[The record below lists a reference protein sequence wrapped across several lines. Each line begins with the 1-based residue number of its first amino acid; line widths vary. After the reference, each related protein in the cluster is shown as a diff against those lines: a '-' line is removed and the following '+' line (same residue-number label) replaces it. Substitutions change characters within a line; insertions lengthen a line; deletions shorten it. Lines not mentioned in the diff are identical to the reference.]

1 MSRKST
7 KNKTIVDENIENYV
21 IPKETNVI
29 NDELSVDE
37 TTNDT
42 NQDTSDTVLEET
54 KETEIIDEK
63 SVDESQNNINQDT
76 SDTVLEETNVSNEEQ
91 PVDESENN
99 TNQDTSDTVLEET
112 NVINEEQPIDESTNN
127 TNQDTND
134 NSIVSEDPTIN
145 NNEDSEQQQT
155 PVSSTSFRIIE
166 FSNNDDSSI
175 ATIKNIIT
183 DSEGSTSKHIDDF
196 KTKPTDI
203 VKLYELNRE
212 IIDSETSAIET
223 EISSINDQISSQNST
238 LITLREEQKTI
249 QTSYE
254 EKQNQIL
261 EFEDSHK
268 TVPEE
273 DPEGEP
279 YFDADRLDSEASE
292 EYSTLT
298 SELDSINNELVRI
311 SGEITE
317 AENLLN
323 QYNSNLED
331 KQTELN
337 TLNETISPNSID
349 DSIPTK
355 YLKEVETDTEY
366 ATPYMF
372 IEVIISE
379 DNVPD
384 FSDTEINNKP
394 YYYMVGTFVDKEV
407 SGTTTK
413 CLVLSSIDRFDEL
426 KTVNN
431 LKTYYEFDK
440 IFAISSTKKEEIN
453 SYRDAL
459 SDNAI
464 TESGK
469 IDLLNN
475 SITYIPETEF
485 SEITNLTDDSIVPS
499 LTILVK
505 TVIDEQPG
513 GGEIE
518 QPDTPVVDPEEE
530 TYDQYLRAG
539 NIYIFNDIIFIIPNN
554 SDSVKK
560 IVFVNGYYYL
570 LTTSC
575 LIYKL
580 DEKFKLVTTIDLTK
594 ISSDISKTNIFSAG
608 NMLIIQSDKTYV
620 TDAESI
626 KNNYGILDTDVTI
639 DSVKVNTKIIVKI
652 LNK

>member
-7 KNKTIVDENIENYV
+7 KKTKSVNENINDI
-21 IPKETNVI
+21 IPEETNII
-29 NDELSVDE
+29 NDKQSVDE

-42 NQDTSDTVLEET
+42 ANKDTSD
-54 KETEIIDEK
+54 
-63 SVDESQNNINQDT
+63 
-76 SDTVLEETNVSNEEQ
+76 
-91 PVDESENN
+91 
-99 TNQDTSDTVLEET
+99 
-112 NVINEEQPIDESTNN
+112 
-127 TNQDTND
+127 
-134 NSIVSEDPTIN
+134 IVSEDQIIN
-145 NNEDSEQQQT
+145 NDKSINQQ
-155 PVSSTSFRIIE
+155 SSPIQPTNFRIIE
-166 FSNNDDSSI
+166 FSNNNDNSI

-203 VKLYELNRE
+203 VKLYELNQE
-212 IIDSETSAIET
+212 IIDSETSTIET
-223 EISSINDQISSQNST
+223 EISSINDQISSQNT
-238 LITLREEQKTI
+238 ILKALREEQETVQI
-249 QTSYE
+249 SYT
-254 EKQNQIL
+254 EKQNQIV

-268 TVPEE
+268 TVSKE

-298 SELDSINNELVRI
+298 LELNSINDELVRI
-311 SGEITE
+311 SGEITK

-323 QYNSNLED
+323 QYNSNLES
-331 KQTELN
+331 KQIQLD

-355 YLKEVETDTEY
+355 YLQEVETNTEY
-366 ATPYMF
+366 ATTDMF
-372 IEVIISE
+372 IELIISE
-379 DNVPD
+379 DVVPD
-384 FSDTEINNKP
+384 FSDTETNNKP
-394 YYYMVGTFVDKEV
+394 YYYMVGTFANKEV
-407 SGTTTK
+407 SGTTTR

-459 SDNAI
+459 LDNAI

-469 IDLLNN
+469 NDLLND

-505 TVIDEQPG
+505 TIIDEQPG

-518 QPDTPVVDPEEE
+518 QPDIPVVDPEEE

-539 NIYIFNDIIFIIPNN
+539 NIYIFNDIIFIIPNS

-580 DEKFKLVTTIDLTK
+580 DEEFKLVTTIDLTK

-620 TDAESI
+620 TDIESI

-639 DSVKVNTKIIVKI
+639 DSVKVNTKTIVKI

>member
-7 KNKTIVDENIENYV
+7 KTKTKTIVDENIEKDV
-21 IPKETNVI
+21 IPEETNVI
-29 NDELSVDE
+29 NNEQPVDKPANY
-37 TTNDT
+37 TNR
-42 NQDTSDTVLEET
+42 DTSGVVSEDT

-63 SVDESQNNINQDT
+63 SIDKSANNTNY
-76 SDTVLEETNVSNEEQ
+76 TVSEETNVSNEE
-91 PVDESENN
+91 PIDSENN
-99 TNQDTSDTVLEET
+99 TDQNTSDTDVVSEET
-112 NVINEEQPIDESTNN
+112 NISNEEQPIDESTNN
-127 TNQDTND
+127 TNQDTS
-134 NSIVSEDPTIN
+134 NSDTVSEDPTIN
-145 NNEDSEQQQT
+145 SGEDPNQEQPPVT
-155 PVSSTSFRIIE
+155 PTSFRIIE
-166 FSNNDDSSI
+166 FSNNEESSI

-183 DSEGSTSKHIDDF
+183 DSEGSTSKHIDEF

-203 VKLYELNRE
+203 VKLYELNQE
-212 IIDSETSAIET
+212 IINSETSAIET
-223 EISSINDQISSQNST
+223 EISSINEQITSQNST
-238 LITLREEQKTI
+238 LTTLREEQKTT
-249 QTSYE
+249 QTSYD

-273 DPEGEP
+273 NPEGEP
-279 YFDADRLDSEASE
+279 YFDANRLDSEASE

-323 QYNSNLED
+323 QYNSNLEA
-331 KQTELN
+331 KQIQLN

-349 DSIPTK
+349 DLIPTK
-355 YLKEVETDTEY
+355 YLQEVEPNTEY
-366 ATPYMF
+366 ATPDMF
-372 IEVIISE
+372 IEVIISG

-384 FSDTEINNKP
+384 FSDTEKNNKP
-394 YYYMVGTFVDKEV
+394 YYYMVGTFTNKEV

-413 CLVLSSIDRFDEL
+413 CLVLSSIDQFDEL
-426 KTVNN
+426 KTVND

-453 SYRDAL
+453 SYRDTL
-459 SDNAI
+459 SNNAI

-485 SEITNLTDDSIVPS
+485 SEITNLTDDTVVPS

-505 TVIDEQPG
+505 TVTDEQPG

-539 NIYIFNDIIFIIPNN
+539 NIYIFNDIIFIIPNS

-580 DEKFKLVTTIDLTK
+580 DEEFKLVTTIDLTK

-626 KNNYGILDTDVTI
+626 KNNYGILDTDVAI
-639 DSVKVNTKIIVKI
+639 DSVKINTKTIVKI

>member
-7 KNKTIVDENIENYV
+7 KTKTKTIVDENIENYV

-29 NDELSVDE
+29 NEEQPIDESTNNTNKD
-37 TTNDT
+37 TND
-42 NQDTSDTVLEET
+42 NSIVSEET

-63 SVDESQNNINQDT
+63 SVDESQNNTNQDT

-99 TNQDTSDTVLEET
+99 TNQDT
-112 NVINEEQPIDESTNN
+112 
-127 TNQDTND
+127 ND

-145 NNEDSEQQQT
+145 SNEDSDQQQT
-155 PVSSTSFRIIE
+155 PVSPTNFRIIE
-166 FSNNDDSSI
+166 FSNNEESSI

-203 VKLYELNRE
+203 VKLYELNQE

-238 LITLREEQKTI
+238 LVTLREEQKTI

-273 DPEGEP
+273 NPEGEP
-279 YFDADRLDSEASE
+279 YFDANRLDSEASE

-298 SELDSINNELVRI
+298 SELDSINNEIVRI

-349 DSIPTK
+349 KSIPTK
-355 YLKEVETDTEY
+355 YLQEVETNTEY
-366 ATPYMF
+366 ATPDMF
-372 IEVIISE
+372 IEVIISG
-379 DNVPD
+379 DDVPD
-384 FSDTEINNKP
+384 FSDTETNNKP
-394 YYYMVGTFVDKEV
+394 YYYMVGTFADKEV
-407 SGTTTK
+407 SGTTTR
-413 CLVLSSIDRFDEL
+413 CLVLSSIDQFDEL

-431 LKTYYEFDK
+431 LKIYYEFDK

-453 SYRDAL
+453 SYRDTL
-459 SDNAI
+459 SNNAI

-485 SEITNLTDDSIVPS
+485 SEITNLTDDSSVPS

-505 TVIDEQPG
+505 TVTDEQPG

-580 DEKFKLVTTIDLTK
+580 DEEFKLVTTIDLTK

-626 KNNYGILDTDVTI
+626 KNNYGILDTDVAI
-639 DSVKVNTKIIVKI
+639 DSVKINTKTIVKI

>member
-7 KNKTIVDENIENYV
+7 KKT
-21 IPKETNVI
+21 
-29 NDELSVDE
+29 
-37 TTNDT
+37 
-42 NQDTSDTVLEET
+42 
-54 KETEIIDEK
+54 K
-63 SVDESQNNINQDT
+63 SVDK
-76 SDTVLEETNVSNEEQ
+76 
-91 PVDESENN
+91 N
-99 TNQDTSDTVLEET
+99 TDIIPEET
-112 NVINEEQPIDESTNN
+112 NVINNEQSVDKTTN
-127 TNQDTND
+127 DTNRNTSD
-134 NSIVSEDPTIN
+134 NVSEDKIIN
-145 NNEDSEQQQT
+145 SDESLNQQ
-155 PVSSTSFRIIE
+155 PTSFRIIE

-175 ATIKNIIT
+175 ATIKNIIIS
-183 DSEGSTSKHIDDF
+183 SEGSTSKHIDDF

-203 VKLYELNRE
+203 VKLYELNQE

-223 EISSINDQISSQNST
+223 EISSINEQITSQNST
-238 LITLREEQKTI
+238 LTTLRGEQETI

-279 YFDADRLDSEASE
+279 YFDANRLDSEASE

-298 SELDSINNELVRI
+298 SELNSINDELVRI

-323 QYNSNLED
+323 QYNSNLEA
-331 KQTELN
+331 KQTQLN
-337 TLNETISPNSID
+337 TLNETISPNSIN

-355 YLKEVETDTEY
+355 YLKEVETNTEY
-366 ATPYMF
+366 ATPDMF
-372 IEVIISE
+372 IEIIISE
-379 DNVPD
+379 DDVPD
-384 FSDTEINNKP
+384 FSDTETNNKP

-407 SGTTTK
+407 SGTTTR
-413 CLVLSSIDRFDEL
+413 CLVLISIDRFDEL

-440 IFAISSTKKEEIN
+440 IFAISFTKKEEIN

-505 TVIDEQPG
+505 TVTDEQPG

-518 QPDTPVVDPEEE
+518 QPDIPIVDPEEE

-539 NIYIFNDIIFIIPNN
+539 NIYIFNDIIFIIPNS

-580 DEKFKLVTTIDLTK
+580 DEEFKLVTTIDLTK
-594 ISSDISKTNIFSAG
+594 ISSDISKTNIFSTG

-620 TDAESI
+620 TDIESI

-639 DSVKVNTKIIVKI
+639 DSVKVNTKTIVKI

>member
-7 KNKTIVDENIENYV
+7 KTKTKTIVDENIEKDV
-21 IPKETNVI
+21 IPEETNVI
-29 NDELSVDE
+29 NNEQPVDKPANY
-37 TTNDT
+37 TNR
-42 NQDTSDTVLEET
+42 DTSGVVSEDT

-63 SVDESQNNINQDT
+63 SIDKSANNTNY
-76 SDTVLEETNVSNEEQ
+76 TVSEETNVSNEE
-91 PVDESENN
+91 PIDSENN
-99 TNQDTSDTVLEET
+99 TDQNTSDTDVVSEET
-112 NVINEEQPIDESTNN
+112 NISNEEQPIDESTNN
-127 TNQDTND
+127 TNQDTS
-134 NSIVSEDPTIN
+134 NSDTVSEDPTIN
-145 NNEDSEQQQT
+145 SGEDPNQEQPPVT
-155 PVSSTSFRIIE
+155 PTSFRIIE
-166 FSNNDDSSI
+166 FSNNEESSI

-183 DSEGSTSKHIDDF
+183 DSEGSTSKHIDEF

-203 VKLYELNRE
+203 VKLYELNQE
-212 IIDSETSAIET
+212 IINSETSAIET
-223 EISSINDQISSQNST
+223 EISSINEQITSQNST
-238 LITLREEQKTI
+238 LTTLREEQKTT
-249 QTSYE
+249 QTSYD

-273 DPEGEP
+273 NPEGEP
-279 YFDADRLDSEASE
+279 YFDANRLDSEASE

-323 QYNSNLED
+323 QYNSNLEA
-331 KQTELN
+331 KQTQLN

-349 DSIPTK
+349 DLIPTK
-355 YLKEVETDTEY
+355 YLQEVEPNTEY
-366 ATPYMF
+366 ATPDMF
-372 IEVIISE
+372 IEVIISG

-384 FSDTEINNKP
+384 FSDTEKNNKP
-394 YYYMVGTFVDKEV
+394 YYYMVGTFTNKEV

-413 CLVLSSIDRFDEL
+413 CLVLSSIDQFDEL
-426 KTVNN
+426 KTVND

-453 SYRDAL
+453 SYRDTL
-459 SDNAI
+459 SNNAI

-485 SEITNLTDDSIVPS
+485 SEITNLTDDTVVPS

-505 TVIDEQPG
+505 TVTDEQPG

-539 NIYIFNDIIFIIPNN
+539 NIYIFNDIIFIIPNS

-570 LTTSC
+570 LLFIELC
-575 LIYKL
+575 RVI
-580 DEKFKLVTTIDLTK
+580 
-594 ISSDISKTNIFSAG
+594 
-608 NMLIIQSDKTYV
+608 
-620 TDAESI
+620 
-626 KNNYGILDTDVTI
+626 
-639 DSVKVNTKIIVKI
+639 
-652 LNK
+652 

>member
-7 KNKTIVDENIENYV
+7 KKTKSVDENIDI
-21 IPKETNVI
+21 IPEETNIV
-29 NDELSVDE
+29 
-37 TTNDT
+37 T
-42 NQDTSDTVLEET
+42 EEP
-54 KETEIIDEK
+54 KIIDE
-63 SVDESQNNINQDT
+63 QPNNY
-76 SDTVLEETNVSNEEQ
+76 
-91 PVDESENN
+91 ESENN
-99 TNQDTSDTVLEET
+99 T
-112 NVINEEQPIDESTNN
+112 VIKDLSTNN
-127 TNQDTND
+127 
-134 NSIVSEDPTIN
+134 EDPN
-145 NNEDSEQQQT
+145 QQQT
-155 PVSSTSFRIIE
+155 PVSPTSFRVIE
-166 FSNNDDSSI
+166 FSNNDEDVSV

-183 DSEGSTSKHIDDF
+183 DSEGSTSKHINDF
-196 KTKPTDI
+196 KTKRTDI
-203 VKLYELNRE
+203 INLYKLNEEL
-212 IIDSETSAIET
+212 IDSEVSAIET
-223 EISSINDQISSQNST
+223 EISSINEQIASQNST
-238 LITLREEQKTI
+238 LTTLREEQETI

-298 SELDSINNELVRI
+298 SELNSINDELVRI

-323 QYNSNLED
+323 QYNSNLEA
-331 KQTELN
+331 KQLQLN

-355 YLKEVETDTEY
+355 YLKKVETNTEY
-366 ATPYMF
+366 ATPDMF
-372 IEVIISE
+372 IEVIISG
-379 DNVPD
+379 DDVPD
-384 FSDTEINNKP
+384 FSDTETNNKP
-394 YYYMVGTFVDKEV
+394 YYYMVGTFADKEV
-407 SGTTTK
+407 SGTTTR
-413 CLVLSSIDRFDEL
+413 CLVLSSIDQFDEL

-431 LKTYYEFDK
+431 LKIYYEFDK

-485 SEITNLTDDSIVPS
+485 SEITNLTDDSLVPS

-505 TVIDEQPG
+505 TVTDEQPG

-539 NIYIFNDIIFIIPNN
+539 NIYIFNDIIFIIPNS

-580 DEKFKLVTTIDLTK
+580 DDKFNLVTTIDLTK

-620 TDAESI
+620 TDVESI
-626 KNNYGILDTDVTI
+626 KNNYGILDTDVAI
-639 DSVKVNTKIIVKI
+639 DSVKVNTKTIVKI

>member
-7 KNKTIVDENIENYV
+7 KKNTIVDENIENYV

-29 NDELSVDE
+29 NDKQSVDE
-37 TTNDT
+37 TANDT
-42 NQDTSDTVLEET
+42 NQDTSSDTVSEET
-54 KETEIIDEK
+54 KGTEIIDEK
-63 SVDESQNNINQDT
+63 SVDKSENNTNDTVSEETNVSNEEPIDSKNNTDQNT
-76 SDTVLEETNVSNEEQ
+76 SDTDVVSEETNVSNEEQ
-91 PVDESENN
+91 PIDESINN
-99 TNQDTSDTVLEET
+99 TNQDTSSYT
-112 NVINEEQPIDESTNN
+112 
-127 TNQDTND
+127 
-134 NSIVSEDPTIN
+134 VSEDPTIN
-145 NNEDSEQQQT
+145 SNEDPNQQQT
-155 PVSSTSFRIIE
+155 PVSPTSFRIIE
-166 FSNNDDSSI
+166 FSNNEESSI

-212 IIDSETSAIET
+212 IINSETNTIET
-223 EISSINDQISSQNST
+223 EISSINEQITSQNST
-238 LITLREEQKTI
+238 LTTLREEQQTI
-249 QTSYE
+249 QTSYT

-261 EFEDSHK
+261 EFENSHK
-268 TVPEE
+268 TAPEE
-273 DPEGEP
+273 NPEGEP
-279 YFDADRLDSEASE
+279 YFDASRLDSEASE

-298 SELDSINNELVRI
+298 SGLDSINNELVRI

-323 QYNSNLED
+323 QYNSNLVA
-331 KQTELN
+331 KQTQLN

-349 DSIPTK
+349 DSIPSK
-355 YLKEVETDTEY
+355 YLQEVQSNTEY
-366 ATPYMF
+366 ATPDMF
-372 IEVIISE
+372 IEVIISG
-379 DNVPD
+379 DDVPD
-384 FSDTEINNKP
+384 FSDTEKNNKP
-394 YYYMVGTFVDKEV
+394 YYYMVGTFTNKEV

-413 CLVLSSIDRFDEL
+413 CLVLSSIDQFDEL
-426 KTVNN
+426 KTVND
-431 LKTYYEFDK
+431 LKTYYDFDK

-453 SYRDAL
+453 SYRDTL
-459 SDNAI
+459 SNNAI

-485 SEITNLTDDSIVPS
+485 SEIMNLTDNSLVPS
-499 LTILVK
+499 LTILFK
-505 TVIDEQPG
+505 TVTEEQPG

-518 QPDTPVVDPEEE
+518 QPDTPAVDPEEE

-539 NIYIFNDIIFIIPNN
+539 NIYIFNDIIFIIPNS

-580 DEKFKLVTTIDLTK
+580 DEEFKLVTTIDLTK

-626 KNNYGILDTDVTI
+626 KNNYGILDTDVAI
-639 DSVKVNTKIIVKI
+639 DSVKINTKTIVKI

>member
-7 KNKTIVDENIENYV
+7 KKTKSVNENINDI
-21 IPKETNVI
+21 IPEETNVI
-29 NDELSVDE
+29 NDKQSVDE

-42 NQDTSDTVLEET
+42 ANKDTSD
-54 KETEIIDEK
+54 
-63 SVDESQNNINQDT
+63 
-76 SDTVLEETNVSNEEQ
+76 
-91 PVDESENN
+91 
-99 TNQDTSDTVLEET
+99 
-112 NVINEEQPIDESTNN
+112 
-127 TNQDTND
+127 
-134 NSIVSEDPTIN
+134 IVSEDQIIN
-145 NNEDSEQQQT
+145 NDESINQQPSPTQPT
-155 PVSSTSFRIIE
+155 NFRIIE

-183 DSEGSTSKHIDDF
+183 DSEGSTSKHINDF
-196 KTKPTDI
+196 KTKPTDVI
-203 VKLYELNRE
+203 NLYELNQE
-212 IIDSETSAIET
+212 LINSETSVIET
-223 EISSINDQISSQNST
+223 EISSINDQISSQNAILKS
-238 LITLREEQKTI
+238 LREEQETV
-249 QTSYE
+249 QTSYT
-254 EKQNQIL
+254 EKQNQIV

-268 TVPEE
+268 TVSKE

-298 SELDSINNELVRI
+298 SELNSINDELVRI

-323 QYNSNLED
+323 QYNSNLEA
-331 KQTELN
+331 KQLQLN

-355 YLKEVETDTEY
+355 YLQEVEANTEY
-366 ATPYMF
+366 ATPDMF
-372 IEVIISE
+372 IELIISE
-379 DNVPD
+379 DVVPD
-384 FSDTEINNKP
+384 FSDTETNNKP
-394 YYYMVGTFVDKEV
+394 YYYMVGTFANKEV
-407 SGTTTK
+407 SGTTTR

-453 SYRDAL
+453 SYRDSL

-469 IDLLNN
+469 NDLLND

-505 TVIDEQPG
+505 TIIDEQPG

-539 NIYIFNDIIFIIPNN
+539 NIYIFNNIIFIIPDN

-580 DEKFKLVTTIDLTK
+580 DEEFKLVTTIDLTK

-620 TDAESI
+620 TDVESI

-639 DSVKVNTKIIVKI
+639 DSVKVNTKTIVKI

>member
-7 KNKTIVDENIENYV
+7 KKTKSVDKNTDI
-21 IPKETNVI
+21 IPEETNVI
-29 NDELSVDE
+29 NNEQSVDE

-42 NQDTSDTVLEET
+42 TQDTSD
-54 KETEIIDEK
+54 
-63 SVDESQNNINQDT
+63 
-76 SDTVLEETNVSNEEQ
+76 
-91 PVDESENN
+91 
-99 TNQDTSDTVLEET
+99 
-112 NVINEEQPIDESTNN
+112 
-127 TNQDTND
+127 
-134 NSIVSEDPTIN
+134 IVSEDKIINSDESPNQQPSPVQPTN
-145 NNEDSEQQQT
+145 
-155 PVSSTSFRIIE
+155 FRIIE

-203 VKLYELNRE
+203 VKLYELNQE

-223 EISSINDQISSQNST
+223 EISSINEQITSQNST
-238 LITLREEQKTI
+238 LTTLRGEQETI

-279 YFDADRLDSEASE
+279 YFDANRLDSEASE

-298 SELDSINNELVRI
+298 SELDSINDELIRI

-323 QYNSNLED
+323 QYNSNLKV
-331 KQTELN
+331 KQLQLN
-337 TLNETISPNSID
+337 TLNETISPNSIN

-355 YLKEVETDTEY
+355 YLKEVETNTEY
-366 ATPYMF
+366 ATPDMF
-372 IEVIISE
+372 IELIISE
-379 DNVPD
+379 DVVPD
-384 FSDTEINNKP
+384 FSDTETNNKP
-394 YYYMVGTFVDKEV
+394 YYYMVGTFANKEV
-407 SGTTTK
+407 SGTTTR

-459 SDNAI
+459 LDNAI

-469 IDLLNN
+469 NDLLNN

-505 TVIDEQPG
+505 TIIDEQPG

-518 QPDTPVVDPEEE
+518 QPDIPVVDPEEE

-539 NIYIFNDIIFIIPNN
+539 NIYIFNNIIFIIPDN

-580 DEKFKLVTTIDLTK
+580 DEEFKLVTTIDLTK

-608 NMLIIQSDKTYV
+608 NMLIIQSNKTYV
-620 TDAESI
+620 TDVESI

-639 DSVKVNTKIIVKI
+639 DSVKVNTKTIVKI

>member
-63 SVDESQNNINQDT
+63 SVDESQNNTNKDT
-76 SDTVLEETNVSNEEQ
+76 SDTVLEETKETEII
-91 PVDESENN
+91 DEKS
-99 TNQDTSDTVLEET
+99 V
-112 NVINEEQPIDESTNN
+112 DESTNN
-127 TNQDTND
+127 TNQDTSD

-145 NNEDSEQQQT
+145 SNEDSDQQQT
-155 PVSSTSFRIIE
+155 PVSPTSFRIIE
-166 FSNNDDSSI
+166 FSNNGDSSI

-212 IIDSETSAIET
+212 IIDSETSTIET

-238 LITLREEQKTI
+238 LVTLREEQKTI

-279 YFDADRLDSEASE
+279 YFDADRLDFEASE

-298 SELDSINNELVRI
+298 SELNSINDELVRI

-331 KQTELN
+331 KQLQLN

-355 YLKEVETDTEY
+355 YLKEVETNTEY
-366 ATPYMF
+366 ATPDMF
-372 IEVIISE
+372 IEVIISGG
-379 DNVPD
+379 DDVPD
-384 FSDTEINNKP
+384 FSDTETNNKP

-407 SGTTTK
+407 SGNTTK

-459 SDNAI
+459 SDNSI

-580 DEKFKLVTTIDLTK
+580 DEKFKLITTIDLTK

-639 DSVKVNTKIIVKI
+639 DSVKVNTKTIVKI

>member
-7 KNKTIVDENIENYV
+7 KNKTTVDENIENYV
-21 IPKETNVI
+21 IPK
-29 NDELSVDE
+29 
-37 TTNDT
+37 
-42 NQDTSDTVLEET
+42 
-54 KETEIIDEK
+54 
-63 SVDESQNNINQDT
+63 
-76 SDTVLEETNVSNEEQ
+76 
-91 PVDESENN
+91 
-99 TNQDTSDTVLEET
+99 ET

-145 NNEDSEQQQT
+145 SNKDSDQQQT
-155 PVSSTSFRIIE
+155 PVSPTSFRIIE
-166 FSNNDDSSI
+166 FSNNDESSI

-203 VKLYELNRE
+203 VKLYELNQE

-223 EISSINDQISSQNST
+223 EISLINEQISSQNST
-238 LITLREEQKTI
+238 LVTLREEQKTI

-298 SELDSINNELVRI
+298 SELNSINDELVRI

-349 DSIPTK
+349 KSIPTK
-355 YLKEVETDTEY
+355 YLKEVETNTEY
-366 ATPYMF
+366 ATPDMF
-372 IEVIISE
+372 IEVIISG
-379 DNVPD
+379 DDVPD
-384 FSDTEINNKP
+384 FSDTETNNKP

-407 SGTTTK
+407 SGNTTK
-413 CLVLSSIDRFDEL
+413 CLVLSSINRFDEL

-518 QPDTPVVDPEEE
+518 QPDTPVADPEEE

-539 NIYIFNDIIFIIPNN
+539 NIYIFNDIIFIIPDN

-639 DSVKVNTKIIVKI
+639 DSVKVNTKTIVKI

>member
-7 KNKTIVDENIENYV
+7 KKNTIVDENIENDV
-21 IPKETNVI
+21 IPEETKVV
-29 NDELSVDE
+29 NDEQPIDE
-37 TTNDT
+37 PTNYT
-42 NQDTSDTVLEET
+42 IRDTSDIVSEET

-63 SVDESQNNINQDT
+63 SI
-76 SDTVLEETNVSNEEQ
+76 
-91 PVDESENN
+91 DESENN
-99 TNQDTSDTVLEET
+99 TNDLV
-112 NVINEEQPIDESTNN
+112 P
-127 TNQDTND
+127 
-134 NSIVSEDPTIN
+134 EDPNIN
-145 NNEDSEQQQT
+145 NNEDPNQQQT
-155 PVSSTSFRIIE
+155 PVSPTSFRIIE

-203 VKLYELNRE
+203 VKLYELNQE
-212 IIDSETSAIET
+212 IIDSETSAIKT
-223 EISSINDQISSQNST
+223 EISSINEQITSQNST
-238 LITLREEQKTI
+238 LTTLRGEQETI

-279 YFDADRLDSEASE
+279 YFDANRLDSEASE

-298 SELDSINNELVRI
+298 SELDSINDELVRI

-323 QYNSNLED
+323 QYNSNLEA
-331 KQTELN
+331 KQLQLN

-355 YLKEVETDTEY
+355 YLKEVKTNTEY
-366 ATPYMF
+366 ATPDMF
-372 IEVIISE
+372 IEIIISE
-379 DNVPD
+379 DDVPD
-384 FSDTEINNKP
+384 FSDTETNNKP

-407 SGTTTK
+407 SGTTTR

-469 IDLLNN
+469 IDLLND

-505 TVIDEQPG
+505 TIIDEQPG

-518 QPDTPVVDPEEE
+518 QPDIPVVDPEEE

-580 DEKFKLVTTIDLTK
+580 DEEFKLVTTIDLTK

-639 DSVKVNTKIIVKI
+639 DSVKVNTKTIVKI

>member
-7 KNKTIVDENIENYV
+7 KTKTKTIVDENIENYV

-29 NDELSVDE
+29 NNEQSVDK

-42 NQDTSDTVLEET
+42 NQDTSNTDTVSEET

-63 SVDESQNNINQDT
+63 SIDKSANNTNYTLSKETNVSNEEEPIDSENNTDQNT
-76 SDTVLEETNVSNEEQ
+76 SNTDVVSEETNVSNEEL
-91 PVDESENN
+91 PVVEPE
-99 TNQDTSDTVLEET
+99 
-112 NVINEEQPIDESTNN
+112 NN

-134 NSIVSEDPTIN
+134 IVPEDPTIN
-145 NNEDSEQQQT
+145 SGEDQNQEQT
-155 PVSSTSFRIIE
+155 PVTPTSFRIIE
-166 FSNNDDSSI
+166 FSNNEESSI

-203 VKLYELNRE
+203 VKLYQLNQE
-212 IIDSETSAIET
+212 IINSETSAIET
-223 EISSINDQISSQNST
+223 EISSINEQIASQNST
-238 LITLREEQKTI
+238 LTTLREEKGTI

-273 DPEGEP
+273 NPEGEP
-279 YFDADRLDSEASE
+279 YFDASRLDSEASE

-298 SELDSINNELVRI
+298 SGLDSINNELVRI

-323 QYNSNLED
+323 QYNSNLEA
-331 KQTELN
+331 KQLQLN

-355 YLKEVETDTEY
+355 YLQEVEPNTEY
-366 ATPYMF
+366 ATPDMF
-372 IEVIISE
+372 IEVIISG
-379 DNVPD
+379 DDVPD
-384 FSDTEINNKP
+384 FSDTEKNNKP
-394 YYYMVGTFVDKEV
+394 YYYMVGTFTNKEV

-413 CLVLSSIDRFDEL
+413 CLVLSSIDQFDEL
-426 KTVNN
+426 KTVND
-431 LKTYYEFDK
+431 LKTYYDFDK

-453 SYRDAL
+453 SYRDTL
-459 SDNAI
+459 SNNAI

-485 SEITNLTDDSIVPS
+485 SEITNLTDDSLVPS

-505 TVIDEQPG
+505 TVTDEQPG

-518 QPDTPVVDPEEE
+518 QPDTPAVDPEEE

-539 NIYIFNDIIFIIPNN
+539 NIYIFNDIIFIIPNS

-580 DEKFKLVTTIDLTK
+580 DEEFKLVTTIDLTK

-626 KNNYGILDTDVTI
+626 KNNYGILDTDVAI
-639 DSVKVNTKIIVKI
+639 DSVKINTKTIVKI

>member
-7 KNKTIVDENIENYV
+7 KKTKSVDKNIDI
-21 IPKETNVI
+21 IPEETNIV
-29 NDELSVDE
+29 
-37 TTNDT
+37 T
-42 NQDTSDTVLEET
+42 EEP
-54 KETEIIDEK
+54 KIIDE
-63 SVDESQNNINQDT
+63 QPNNY
-76 SDTVLEETNVSNEEQ
+76 
-91 PVDESENN
+91 ESENN
-99 TNQDTSDTVLEET
+99 T
-112 NVINEEQPIDESTNN
+112 VIKDLSTNN
-127 TNQDTND
+127 
-134 NSIVSEDPTIN
+134 EDPN
-145 NNEDSEQQQT
+145 QQQT
-155 PVSSTSFRIIE
+155 PVSPTSFRVIE
-166 FSNNDDSSI
+166 FSNNDEDVSI

-183 DSEGSTSKHIDDF
+183 DSKGSTSKHIDDF

-203 VKLYELNRE
+203 VKLYELNQE

-238 LITLREEQKTI
+238 LVTLREEQKTI

-349 DSIPTK
+349 KSIPTK
-355 YLKEVETDTEY
+355 YLKEVEPNTEY
-366 ATPYMF
+366 ATPDMF

-384 FSDTEINNKP
+384 FSDTETNNKP

-407 SGTTTK
+407 SGNTTK

-518 QPDTPVVDPEEE
+518 RPDTPVVDPEEE

-554 SDSVKK
+554 SDNIKK

-639 DSVKVNTKIIVKI
+639 DSVKVNTKTIVKI

>member
-7 KNKTIVDENIENYV
+7 KNKTIVDENIENDV
-21 IPKETNVI
+21 IP
-29 NDELSVDE
+29 
-37 TTNDT
+37 
-42 NQDTSDTVLEET
+42 EET
-54 KETEIIDEK
+54 KVVND
-63 SVDESQNNINQDT
+63 
-76 SDTVLEETNVSNEEQ
+76 EQ
-91 PVDESENN
+91 PVDEP
-99 TNQDTSDTVLEET
+99 TNDTTQNTSD
-112 NVINEEQPIDESTNN
+112 
-127 TNQDTND
+127 
-134 NSIVSEDPTIN
+134 IVSEDQTIN
-145 NNEDSEQQQT
+145 SDESLNQQPT
-155 PVSSTSFRIIE
+155 PIQPTNFRIIE
-166 FSNNDDSSI
+166 FSNNDDNSI

-203 VKLYELNRE
+203 VKLYELNQE

-223 EISSINDQISSQNST
+223 EISSINDQISSQNTILKS
-238 LITLREEQKTI
+238 LREEQKTT
-249 QTSYE
+249 QTSYT
-254 EKQNQIL
+254 EKENQIID
-261 EFEDSHK
+261 FENSHK

-279 YFDADRLDSEASE
+279 YFDANRLDSEASE

-298 SELDSINNELVRI
+298 SELSSINEELEMI

-317 AENLLN
+317 VENLLN
-323 QYNSNLED
+323 QYNSNLES
-331 KQTELN
+331 KQIQLD

-355 YLKEVETDTEY
+355 YLQEVETNTEY
-366 ATPYMF
+366 ATPDMF
-372 IEVIISE
+372 IELIISE
-379 DNVPD
+379 DVVPDPDVPD
-384 FSDTEINNKP
+384 FSDTETNNKP
-394 YYYMVGTFVDKEV
+394 YYYMVGTFANKEV
-407 SGTTTK
+407 SGTTTR
-413 CLVLSSIDRFDEL
+413 CLVLSSIDRFNEL

-459 SDNAI
+459 LDNAI

-469 IDLLNN
+469 NDLLNN

-505 TVIDEQPG
+505 TIIDEQPG

-518 QPDTPVVDPEEE
+518 QPDIPVVDPEEE

-539 NIYIFNDIIFIIPNN
+539 NIYIFNNIIFIIPDN

-580 DEKFKLVTTIDLTK
+580 DEEFKLVTTIDLTK

-620 TDAESI
+620 TDVESI

-639 DSVKVNTKIIVKI
+639 DSVKVNTKTIVKI

>member
-7 KNKTIVDENIENYV
+7 KNKTTVDENIENYV

-63 SVDESQNNINQDT
+63 SVDESQNNTNKDT
-76 SDTVLEETNVSNEEQ
+76 SDTVLEETNVS
-91 PVDESENN
+91 
-99 TNQDTSDTVLEET
+99 
-112 NVINEEQPIDESTNN
+112 NEEQPIDESTNN

-145 NNEDSEQQQT
+145 SNEDSDQQQT
-155 PVSSTSFRIIE
+155 PVSPTSFRIIE
-166 FSNNDDSSI
+166 FSNNEESSI

-203 VKLYELNRE
+203 VKLYKLNQE
-212 IIDSETSAIET
+212 VIDSETSAIET
-223 EISSINDQISSQNST
+223 EISSINEQITSQNST
-238 LITLREEQKTI
+238 LTTLREEQKTI

-273 DPEGEP
+273 NPEGEP

-298 SELDSINNELVRI
+298 SELNSINDELVRI

-323 QYNSNLED
+323 QYNSNLEA
-331 KQTELN
+331 KQLQLN

-355 YLKEVETDTEY
+355 YLKEVETNTEY
-366 ATPYMF
+366 ATPDMF
-372 IEVIISE
+372 IEVIISG
-379 DNVPD
+379 DDVPD
-384 FSDTEINNKP
+384 FSDTETNNKP
-394 YYYMVGTFVDKEV
+394 YYYMVGTFADKEV
-407 SGTTTK
+407 SGTTTR
-413 CLVLSSIDRFDEL
+413 CLVLSSIDQFDEL

-639 DSVKVNTKIIVKI
+639 DSVKVNTKTIVKI

>member
-7 KNKTIVDENIENYV
+7 KTKTKTIVDENIENYV

-29 NDELSVDE
+29 NDEQPVDK

-42 NQDTSDTVLEET
+42 NQDTNDTISEET
-54 KETEIIDEK
+54 KETEIIDDK
-63 SVDESQNNINQDT
+63 SIDDSKNNTN
-76 SDTVLEETNVSNEEQ
+76 DTVSEETNVSNEEQ
-91 PVDESENN
+91 P
-99 TNQDTSDTVLEET
+99 
-112 NVINEEQPIDESTNN
+112 INESTNN
-127 TNQDTND
+127 TNQDTS
-134 NSIVSEDPTIN
+134 NSDTVSEDPTIN
-145 NNEDSEQQQT
+145 SGENPNQEQPPVT
-155 PVSSTSFRIIE
+155 PTSFRIIE
-166 FSNNDDSSI
+166 FSNNEESSI

-203 VKLYELNRE
+203 VKLYELNQE
-212 IIDSETSAIET
+212 VIHSETSTIET
-223 EISSINDQISSQNST
+223 ETSSINEQITSQNST
-238 LITLREEQKTI
+238 LTTLREEKGTI

-261 EFEDSHK
+261 EFENSHK

-273 DPEGEP
+273 NPEGEP
-279 YFDADRLDSEASE
+279 YFDANRLDSEASE

-298 SELDSINNELVRI
+298 SELDSINNELVRV

-331 KQTELN
+331 KQLQLN

-355 YLKEVETDTEY
+355 YLQEVEPNTEY
-366 ATPYMF
+366 ATPDMF
-372 IEVIISE
+372 IEVIISG
-379 DNVPD
+379 DDVPD
-384 FSDTEINNKP
+384 FSDTEKNNKP
-394 YYYMVGTFVDKEV
+394 YYYMVGKFTNKEV

-413 CLVLSSIDRFDEL
+413 CLVLSSIDQFDEL
-426 KTVNN
+426 KTVND

-453 SYRDAL
+453 SYRDTL
-459 SDNAI
+459 SNNAI

-580 DEKFKLVTTIDLTK
+580 DEEFKLVTTIDLTK

-620 TDAESI
+620 TDIESI
-626 KNNYGILDTDVTI
+626 KNNYGILDTDLTI
-639 DSVKVNTKIIVKI
+639 DSVKVNTKTIVKI

>member
-63 SVDESQNNINQDT
+63 SVDESQ
-76 SDTVLEETNVSNEEQ
+76 
-91 PVDESENN
+91 NN

-238 LITLREEQKTI
+238 LVTLREEQKTI